1 MFINRRDTQLFSS
14 KLHDENRLFR
24 SLQPE
29 HSQQQKSHKT
39 PISICRKR
47 KGDNIQF
54 NRNQP
59 KELFLRTIDIDL
71 LEPWGKT
78 DYIGITGLEV
88 ILENGSALPLDILKD
103 TFSENASIAKNSRG
117 LRFCHVLF
125 PYTALGRRRIHVMI

>member
-1 MFINRRDTQLFSS
+1 MFQ
-14 KLHDENRLFR
+14 
-24 SLQPE
+24 
-29 HSQQQKSHKT
+29 
-39 PISICRKR
+39 KR

-54 NRNQP
+54 SRNQP

-78 DYIGITGLEV
+78 DFVGITGLEV
-88 ILENGSALPLDILKD
+88 ILEKGCALNLGIQED
-103 TFSENASIAKNSRG
+103 TFSENASITKNSRG